1 MWRGHAGFAQ
11 FSFVTRAGE
20 RKNSVAS
27 EVQMLSKRIDV
38 LESGKVYFFFRAE
51 VEEAAEKLEEA
62 QRMFVVLV
70 PDEPPRYRLLVIR
83 RRSFSQDSEIDRT
96 SGFID
101 TVSGE
106 PKRVEVR
113 LAPEAHRRKIS
124 GESHLPALRPIGVFT
139 ASSAMMIIHISRMFW
154 SFLKLVGARRHH
166 SLLKIRQI
174 TSSA

>member
-1 MWRGHAGFAQ
+1 
-11 FSFVTRAGE
+11 
-20 RKNSVAS
+20 
-27 EVQMLSKRIDV
+27 MLSKRIDV

-51 VEEAAEKLEEA
+51 VEEAAKKLEEA

-83 RRSFSQDSEIDRT
+83 RRSFSQESEIDRT

-113 LAPEAHRRKIS
+113 LAPEAHQRKIR
-124 GESHLPALRPIGVFT
+124 GESHLPALRPIGEGVY
-139 ASSAMMIIHISRMFW
+139 
-154 SFLKLVGARRHH
+154 
-166 SLLKIRQI
+166 
-174 TSSA
+174 